1 MATIYKFQTGA
12 ALATSTNWS
21 LTSAT
26 VANAPAAAPGASD
39 LAYWQAG
46 SLGASLTGSISPQGI
61 QVDGALSNIAHSS
74 GTITLGT
81 GGFTFS
87 STNNRQWT
95 ETGTIAIGTNNQTWA
110 LSNTTLSSSIVL
122 SGASTLTGSAT
133 INITNNSGLSTN
145 NPAYLLVAG
154 ANTGFTG
161 TLSFDNFT
169 ALAFSGANN
178 LTAGNIQVL
187 GSGVSIYS
195 VNASGDVLGAAARTL
210 TLDNNVSLGVGL
222 SRAFTIA
229 SGVSLGATTK
239 TITIRSGDSATFS
252 GSITGTAGFTKAGPG
267 RLTFS
272 NTAGTSTISG
282 TALIT
287 ATGLSAGA
295 SSELFLGTVLSGTP
309 NVLQNVSNFQF
320 SGAASTTYASL
331 TYLGSTAYTEDAS
344 FLVTSGTAANSTIWS
359 QNSGGITFAPS
370 TPGGI
375 SNFTGAFYGYV
386 DNATTASKQIFNE
399 FPTNSGGLGLYSAST
414 GATAVT
420 VTQTVNV
427 GAGGTTNAPIFITTS
442 TASSTGTVYVL
453 DDTCGAATVYGGAV
467 TKGGGVS
474 STAVFRL
481 QGTNTNATLSGAITE
496 TGGAGTVAMNKQGT
510 GKWTLSGNNSYL
522 GATTVAASSGTLV
535 AASNSALGS
544 SSASTATTV
553 NTGSTLEIAATA
565 VNKASSQVT
574 FGGTGDG
581 GNGAIRSQSG
591 TNTFTAANYVL
602 SANARVRVD
611 ADRLTLASAGAVS
624 GAFNV
629 DKTGAGELYLPQ
641 TNSTYTGT
649 TTVTTGKLVVSK
661 LANVGA
667 VSSLGQ
673 PALANATI
681 TLAPGTTLDHEGTTA
696 DSTDRIIALNA
707 AGTMTIESSGTS
719 AGAVTLAATGSFTI
733 PNGANLIIFTG
744 TNAADNTCARAIANP
759 GTGTTGITKS
769 GSNKWI
775 FTGALT
781 HTGTTAVSAGTLNL
795 GSTNRSLATPISVSG
810 GTLENGTNTVET
822 SAGITMTGGT
832 ITAAITGTTTLTVN
846 SGTTAR
852 LEPLNTAKANTFT
865 GNTTINGA
873 SKLELVTSVN
883 PASPGTGK
891 VLGNSATTVNGELI
905 TSANST
911 QRGQMRYGG
920 NLTFNSGS
928 VLRIG
933 FAA

>member
-1 MATIYKFQTGA
+1 MATNTWIGSLSANSSWATAGNWSGGVPTSTSNLAMDLGWTANVLITTPNSAVSFADVTFGDTSGTANSISIQSGGASSIWTPQPGAFIDSRNGNFSLLIGYTGSNKIEKRGA
-12 ALATSTNWS
+12 GSAEVASGGGSPAVTHTGGWDVLGGRLFAGASNRYGSGPITLADGTGLGTSGGTATSHANNITVNG
-21 LTSAT
+21 TTVYFGGSAAT
-26 VANAPAAAPGASD
+26 TYSGT
-39 LAYWQAG
+39 LA
-46 SLGASLTGSISPQGI
+46 LGAST
-61 QVDGALSNIAHSS
+61 
-74 GTITLGT
+74 
-81 GGFTFS
+81 
-87 STNNRQWT
+87 R
-95 ETGTIAIGTNNQTWA
+95 
-110 LSNTTLSSSIVL
+110 TLS
-122 SGASTLTGSAT
+122 
-133 INITNNSGLSTN
+133 
-145 NPAYLLVAG
+145 
-154 ANTGFTG
+154 
-161 TLSFDNFT
+161 
-169 ALAFSGANN
+169 
-178 LTAGNIQVL
+178 
-187 GSGVSIYS
+187 
-195 VNASGDVLGAAARTL
+195 
-210 TLDNNVSLGVGL
+210 LDNTV
-222 SRAFTIA
+222 
-229 SGVSLGATTK
+229 
-239 TITIRSGDSATFS
+239 TFS
-252 GSITGTAGFTKAGPG
+252 GQITGTAGFTKAGPG
-267 RLTFS
+267 RLTLS
-272 NTAGTSTISG
+272 NTAGTSTVSG
-282 TALIT
+282 TASIT

-295 SSELFLGTVLSGTP
+295 GSDLFLGAVLSGTP

-320 SGAASTTYASL
+320 SGAASTTYATL

-344 FLVTSGTAANSTIWS
+344 FSVTSGNAANSIVWS
-359 QNSGGITFAPS
+359 QNSGGITFDPS

-386 DNATTASKQIFNE
+386 DNTTTAARQVFNE
-399 FPTNSGGLGLYSAST
+399 FPTNSGGLGLNSAST

-427 GAGGTTNAPIFITTS
+427 GTGGITNAPIFITSS

-467 TKGGGVS
+467 TKGGGAS

-496 TGGAGTVAMNKQGT
+496 TVGAGTVALNKQGT
-510 GKWTLSGNNSYL
+510 GKWTLSGNNTYV
-522 GATTVAASSGTLV
+522 GATTVAASGGTLV

-553 NTGSTLEIAATA
+553 NTSGTLEIAATA
-565 VNKASSQVT
+565 VNKASSPVT

-681 TLAPGTTLDHEGTTA
+681 TLAPSTTLDHEGTTA

-733 PNGANLIIFTG
+733 PDGANLIIFTG

-769 GSNKWI
+769 GSNKWV

-781 HTGTTAVSAGTLNL
+781 HTGTTTVSAGTLNL